1 MAQPATSDMREN
13 FTDVLL
19 QASDD
24 RLSVIMLLQRIG
36 IIVKNI
42 EKMESRES

>member
-1 MAQPATSDMREN
+1 MAQPATSDRREN

-19 QASDD
+19 QASGD
-24 RLSVIMLLQRIG
+24 RLSVMMLLQKIG

-42 EKMESRES
+42 EKMES